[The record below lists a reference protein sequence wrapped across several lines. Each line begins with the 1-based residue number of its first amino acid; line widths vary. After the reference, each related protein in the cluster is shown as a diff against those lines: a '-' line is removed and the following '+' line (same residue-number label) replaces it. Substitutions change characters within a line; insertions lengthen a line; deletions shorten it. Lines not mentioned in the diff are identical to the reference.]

1 MNFWRRGR
9 DLNPRHPMGELDF
22 ESSAFSRSATSPRE
36 KSITCGRWRV
46 KPLLMLPRRRHESR
60 PNLLLVH
67 VHVPVVH
74 L

>member
-1 MNFWRRGR
+1 
-9 DLNPRHPMGELDF
+9 
-22 ESSAFSRSATSPRE
+22 
-36 KSITCGRWRV
+36 
-46 KPLLMLPRRRHESR
+46 MLPRRRHESR